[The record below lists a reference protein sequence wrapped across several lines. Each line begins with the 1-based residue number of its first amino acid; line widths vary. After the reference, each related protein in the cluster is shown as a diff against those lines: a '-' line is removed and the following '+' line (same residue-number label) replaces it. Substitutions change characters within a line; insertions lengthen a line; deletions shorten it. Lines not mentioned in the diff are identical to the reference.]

1 MRKIEK
7 ISVSRDVL
15 EGMKSRIKATAK
27 DYNPETRQP
36 NGYVFT
42 NDGVNGYIIQSNNI
56 VLHKA
61 DGSLKCWYSK

>member
-7 ISVSRDVL
+7 IAVPRDVL
-15 EGMKSRIKATAK
+15 EDMKTKIKAVMR
-27 DYNPETRQP
+27 DYNPETGKP

-61 DGSLKCWYSK
+61 DGTLKCWHTM